1 MPFIREILNFMEN
14 HTPALPEVMSPTSE
28 TGRARWDRSAF
39 RLHALAMNPDLAV
52 MGSVPALEP
61 AEGDLPVHWVLLDP
75 VLASIVRSSVSHQ
88 KEIARL
94 KGSAAASEGQ
104 LVADILLRL
113 GLESVEEPH
122 RPLACARFG
131 ARLLWRSAAL
141 TLTQHWD
148 MEKAAQSQRPGRS
161 RA

>member
-1 MPFIREILNFMEN
+1 MEN
-14 HTPALPEVMSPTSE
+14 HTPALPEVMSPKPVA
-28 TGRARWDRSAF
+28 GRARWDRSAF
-39 RLHALAMNPDLAV
+39 RLHALAMNPDPAA

-75 VLASIVRSSVSHQ
+75 VLASIVCSSVSHQ

-94 KGSAAASEGQ
+94 KGSAASEAQ

-113 GLESVEEPH
+113 GLESVKEPS
-122 RPLACARFG
+122 RPLACARFA

-148 MEKAAQSQRPGRS
+148 MEMAAQSRRRGRGRG